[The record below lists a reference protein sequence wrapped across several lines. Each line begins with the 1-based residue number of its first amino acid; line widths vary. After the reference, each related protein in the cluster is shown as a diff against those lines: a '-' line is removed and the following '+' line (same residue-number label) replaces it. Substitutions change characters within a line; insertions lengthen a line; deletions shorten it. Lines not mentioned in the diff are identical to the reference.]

1 MDSGVFSQQSSL
13 ENSEASSES
22 SSLQLTCTPTAS
34 GSDEPLEDYTK
45 YNASLPPVPPT
56 KVHVCAYI
64 VYICMFVAGQMDYVY
79 SDHESMR
86 QGNHKSSTLNII
98 IHTSYTMYMCG
109 NQT

>member
-22 SSLQLTCTPTAS
+22 GSLQLTCTPTAS

-64 VYICMFVAGQMDYVY
+64 VYICMFVAGQMGYVY
-79 SDHESMR
+79 SESMH
-86 QGNHKSSTLNII
+86 QGNHKSSTLK
-98 IHTSYTMYMCG
+98 
-109 NQT
+109 